1 MTPDASVVL
10 ERLQRFI
17 GDIDPAT
24 AKGRK
29 RAAILAAASERF
41 VAKGYRETSM
51 DEIAAAV
58 GVAKGTLYLYFP
70 KKIDLLIACSA
81 KEKLELMPMVMA
93 LFQPGLSAE
102 QRLKQ
107 WIIMLLTW
115 PGRAP
120 LNSKLVE
127 GDFAEVMAD
136 MPPELVAENTALQG
150 ELIAP
155 LIDEVAGHHRWSPV
169 EIGDRVT
176 VLSALGMLGPM
187 LRHDWIGAKIAPDR
201 FATLIADL
209 IIDGLRPRPA
219 P

>member
-81 KEKLELMPMVMA
+81 KEKLELMPMVMS

-136 MPPELVAENTALQG
+136 LPPELVAENTALQG

-155 LIDEVAGHHRWSPV
+155 LVDEVAGHHRWSPV

>member
-136 MPPELVAENTALQG
+136 MPPELVAENTALQA

-155 LIDEVAGHHRWSPV
+155 LVDEVAGHHRWSPV

>member
-81 KEKLELMPMVMA
+81 KEKLELMPMVMT

-120 LNSKLVE
+120 LNTKLVE

-136 MPPELVAENTALQG
+136 LPPELVAENTALQG

-169 EIGDRVT
+169 ELGDRVT

>member
-136 MPPELVAENTALQG
+136 LPPELVAENTALQG

>member
-136 MPPELVAENTALQG
+136 LPPELVAENTALQG

-155 LIDEVAGHHRWSPV
+155 LVDEVAGHHRWSPV

-209 IIDGLRPRPA
+209 IIEGLRPRPA